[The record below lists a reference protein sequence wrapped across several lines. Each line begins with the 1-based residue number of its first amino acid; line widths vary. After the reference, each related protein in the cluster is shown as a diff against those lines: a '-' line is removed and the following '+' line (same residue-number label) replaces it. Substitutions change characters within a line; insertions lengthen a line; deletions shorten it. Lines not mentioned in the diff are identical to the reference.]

1 LEESVSQMN
10 VVDNAVG
17 RFFSRPISYLRQE
30 TQIQES
36 QMDQRS
42 WFFVGGWTN
51 PFEKYARQNGNLPK
65 GSGWKLKKNETT
77 TQLFFVGFDRQL

>member
-1 LEESVSQMN
+1 MRLDVFH
-10 VVDNAVG
+10 
-17 RFFSRPISYLRQE
+17 FFRRPISYLRQE

-42 WFFVGGWTN
+42 WFFVGWTN
-51 PFEKYARQNGNLPK
+51 PLWKNMLVKMGIFPK
-65 GSGWKLKKNETT
+65 DRGEKLKKNETT